1 MKNTKNR
8 KYFFLQNL
16 TGKIVKNLNKLSIF
30 AYFRLLSFRKDAKTI
45 SQFFM
50 TKNGDKK
57 NYKVLIPFTQSSWI
71 FFMCDLQ
78 YYM

>member
-1 MKNTKNR
+1 MI
-8 KYFFLQNL
+8 FLL
-16 TGKIVKNLNKLSIF
+16 
-30 AYFRLLSFRKDAKTI
+30 FRKDAKTI

-78 YYM
+78 YYTKTKKLINHAYFLVFL